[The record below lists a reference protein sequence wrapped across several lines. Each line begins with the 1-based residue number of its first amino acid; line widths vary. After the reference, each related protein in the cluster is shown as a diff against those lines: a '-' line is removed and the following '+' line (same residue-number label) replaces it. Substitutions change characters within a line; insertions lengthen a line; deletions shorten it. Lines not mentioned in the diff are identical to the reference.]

1 MYGDRRGRNDHIA
14 EALSLWLASFVP
26 GARVLILRVAADR
39 RTVTAIAGDAEPRR
53 LRTVPPALTQTL
65 ARASRTARPPLVPA
79 WRGEFRTVPPY
90 RHAVRMAVL
99 PLRLTWA
106 PGTAAAVL
114 LPRGRF
120 GARHGER
127 LLSKAL
133 HRLNARLAP
142 PTGTSVRAQAL
153 IMRAK
158 QEWESTVDALPE
170 LICLVDRDRS
180 VLRANR
186 AFERWGLGTIR
197 SVLGRPLH
205 EVFHPGC
212 DAADCGFERALDTLW
227 AAHPTNGHSALDI
240 EDRVLGK
247 TLALGIRAMPAPAPF
262 DPPSP
267 THAVFV
273 AADVTALRNAE
284 RELHA
289 LNRDLERRVDERT
302 RELLGANAELREQI
316 QRREEA
322 ERALMNSRNELR
334 LLSVQLMTAQES
346 ERKRIAQELHDA
358 VGQSL
363 SAIKYA
369 VERAA
374 ELARHPRLGDPA
386 AVLRLAVAQVQNT
399 MDEVRSI
406 SANLHPPVLD
416 DMGAMSAV
424 RWLCRE
430 WGRVYYDIKMA
441 LRVEVGDAEIPE
453 GLATAVFRTV
463 QEALNN
469 VAKHAAARAVS
480 VNLRRDG
487 AALIVEV
494 TDDGVGLPAPDG
506 QLPKRGYGL
515 RGMRERAEHT
525 GGELSIAAQPG
536 TGTVLRVRW
545 PLALAGSRGEKTA

>member
-14 EALSLWLASFVP
+14 GVLSLWLASFAP
-26 GARVLILRVAADR
+26 GARLVLLKVGGNR
-39 RTVTAIAGDAEPRR
+39 RTAA
-53 LRTVPPALTQTL
+53 
-65 ARASRTARPPLVPA
+65 A
-79 WRGEFRTVPPY
+79 WRGAFRTMPTY
-90 RHAVRMAVL
+90 RRAGRMVLL
-99 PLRLTWA
+99 PLNLSWA
-106 PGTAAAVL
+106 PGTTVAVL
-114 LPRGRF
+114 LPRDRPGT
-120 GARHGER
+120 RHGER
-127 LLSKAL
+127 LLARAL
-133 HRLNARLAP
+133 HKLSARI
-142 PTGTSVRAQAL
+142 AQPGDASASAHAL

-170 LICLVDRDRS
+170 LICLVDRDRH

-205 EVFHPGC
+205 AVFHPAC
-212 DAADCGFERALDTLW
+212 DDVDCGFDRALDALW
-227 AAHPTNGHSALDI
+227 ATQPTNGHPALDI
-240 EDRVLGK
+240 EDPVLGK
-247 TLALGIRAMPAPAPF
+247 TLALGIRPVPAPEPF

-273 AADVTALRNAE
+273 AADVTAFRNAE

-302 RELLGANAELREQI
+302 RELLEANAELREQI
-316 QRREEA
+316 LRREEA
-322 ERALMNSRNELR
+322 ERALTTSRNELS

-374 ELARHPRLGDPA
+374 ELARNPRLGDPA

-416 DMGAMSAV
+416 DMGATSAV

-430 WGRVYYDIKMA
+430 WGRVYYDIKMT
-441 LRVEVGDAEIPE
+441 LRVEIGDAEVPE

-480 VNLRRDG
+480 VHLRRDG

-494 TDDGVGLPAPDG
+494 TDDGVGVPATPDG

-525 GGELSIAAQPG
+525 GGELSIAARSG
-536 TGTVLRVRW
+536 EGTVLRVRW
-545 PLALAGSRGEKTA
+545 PLALAASRGEKTA